1 VPNWISFIKNVK
13 VENALIVLCGN
24 KLDLERYKK
33 YFLKKLYI
41 FIYIYIIPARQVP
54 AADAEKLAKKE
65 GLLFFEVC
73 AKTNQNILQMF
84 YSAVVELPFFEQ
96 FEINNKQALIE
107 QISKYIF
114 IKMIILYSE

>member
-1 VPNWISFIKNVK
+1 LF
-13 VENALIVLCGN
+13 LIL
-24 KLDLERYKK
+24 
-33 YFLKKLYI
+33 F
-41 FIYIYIIPARQVP
+41 RQVP

-107 QISKYIF
+107 QISKYII
-114 IKMIILYSE
+114 IKLTFLVNENQGEVENSILEMVNKGTPNKGLEIKGSKPTPGEQKSNCKC

>member
-33 YFLKKLYI
+33 YFLKNHLYL
-41 FIYIYIIPARQVP
+41 FLYIIPPPRQVP

-107 QISKYIF
+107 QISKFIF